1 MKDMVEKYY
10 EKRLAEAKEELNLL
24 QKKVNDVSTYRLL
37 AIVAAAV
44 LFYFLLKT
52 SLFITLAVG
61 IGVLLGFY
69 QLVKYHDSVTD
80 QFNLQKVMLDVI
92 ENEINIL
99 NCGSSVYDGGERF
112 ENPKHRYS
120 GDLDVFGDFSLYH
133 KINRA
138 KTEEGTTALARKFL
152 ESPRA
157 SDISEAQE
165 SVKELAEK
173 DEWRQQFQAS
183 LFELKKTE
191 TEGLTGL
198 EQPPVLKMEW
208 LISLYPV
215 IKWIFPL
222 FLVAAFYFGS
232 VTAGTICLFAFLGLH
247 FGLSGMNKELTE
259 SYYHKLKGISRE
271 LGYYHQAS
279 LLILKENW
287 ESKVLKEAFELM
299 PIDTGEKDPI
309 LSFQRITKKIEM
321 KDNQLSAF
329 FLYLFSPFDLVEMIR
344 LRKWVNAHPDFFKR
358 IFEAIGQFEVY
369 TSLSTLAF
377 NEKEWTYPEIKT
389 GDRVAI
395 KAKSAGHPLMKNAV
409 CNDFDLTENNRLT
422 LITGSN
428 MSGKST
434 FLRTIGCNILLA
446 YAGAPVFV
454 KQFEL
459 TDQIQLF
466 AYMRI
471 KDSLQENAST
481 FKAEIDRIRLLLDA
495 MKNEPKTLILVD
507 EMLRGTNSED
517 KLKGSIAFLEEVI
530 AANAF
535 AMVATHDLRTTEMTT
550 KYPDSVNNFYFEYD
564 SKDGELSFDYQLK
577 EGVCK
582 SFNASELLRSVGL
595 KV

>member
-1 MKDMVEKYY
+1 MNDMVEKYY
-10 EKRLAEAKEELNLL
+10 ENRLAEAKEELALL

-37 AIVAAAV
+37 AILAAAI

-52 SLFITLAVG
+52 SLLVTLAVS
-61 IGVLLGFY
+61 IAVILGFY
-69 QLVKYHDSVTD
+69 RLVKFHDLITD
-80 QFNLQKVMLDVI
+80 ELNLKKVMLGVI

-99 NCGSSVYDGGERF
+99 NGGSSIYDGGARF
-112 ENPKHRYS
+112 ENAKHRYT

-138 KTEEGTTALARKFL
+138 KTEEGKTSLARKFL
-152 ESPRA
+152 VNPFAHE
-157 SDISEAQE
+157 ISEAQE
-165 SVKELAEK
+165 SVKELTKK
-173 DEWRQQFQAS
+173 DVWRQQFQAS
-183 LFELKKTE
+183 LFELKKTK

-198 EQPPVLKMEW
+198 EIPPVLKLEW

-215 IKWIFPL
+215 LKWVLPFG
-222 FLVAAFYFGS
+222 LVAAFYFGS
-232 VTAGTICLFAFLGLH
+232 VTTGMVCLFAFLSLH
-247 FGLSGMNKELTE
+247 FGLSGMNRELTE
-259 SYYHKLKGISRE
+259 PYYHKLKGISRD

-279 LLILKENW
+279 LLILQENW
-287 ESKVLKEAFELM
+287 KSEVLKEAFELM
-299 PIDTGEKDPI
+299 PASSGEKDPI
-309 LSFQRITKKIEM
+309 LAFQRITKKIEM

-344 LRKWVNAHPDFFKR
+344 LRKWVKNHPDFFKR
-358 IFEAIGQFEVY
+358 IFEAIACFEVY
-369 TSLSTLAF
+369 TSLATLAF
-377 NEKEWTYPEIKT
+377 NEKEWTFPRIKT
-389 GDRVAI
+389 GDRVI
-395 KAKSAGHPLMKNAV
+395 INTKQAGHPLMKNAV
-409 CNDFDLTENNRLT
+409 CNDFDLTEGNRLT

-446 YAGAPVFV
+446 YAGAPVFATH
-454 KQFEL
+454 FEL

-495 MKNEPKTLILVD
+495 MKNEPKALILVD

-530 AANAF
+530 DANAF
-535 AMVATHDLRTTEMTT
+535 AMVATHDLRTTEMTA
-550 KYPDSVNNFYFEYD
+550 KYPNSVNNFYFEYD
-564 SKDGELSFDYQLK
+564 SKDGELSFDYELK
-577 EGVCK
+577 EGVCQ